1 MQVVY
6 YTFSFP
12 CQAEQDKNFDNLIS
26 DTVRY
31 KKTEI
36 SWGNGIKTVYD
47 LHSYWTSMAAILATL
62 FSLTACTE
70 YYTEVHLHCFSRKL
84 YSS

>member
-6 YTFSFP
+6 YTFSVL
-12 CQAEQDKNFDNLIS
+12 CQAEQDKHFDNLIS

-31 KKTEI
+31 KKTGI
-36 SWGNGIKTVYD
+36 SWGNGIKTVDD
-47 LHSYWTSMAAILATL
+47 LHRYWTSMAAILASL
-62 FSLTACTE
+62 FSLAECTE
-70 YYTEVHLHCFSRKL
+70 YYTEVHLHCFLRKL